1 MMFIVFKR
9 SKSDPYEAFC
19 GDGMSIDDI
28 IRKACYCDYQG
39 IDADTTEQAIKAAI
53 DSGFTGGSK
62 SPDMPTSLPT
72 DIKLRGTEATYVDID
87 MPTGDTSKINWL
99 D

>member
-9 SKSDPYEAFC
+9 FKSDPYQAFC

-39 IDADTTEQAIKAAI
+39 IDADTAENAINAAI
-53 DSGFTGGSK
+53 DSGFTGESK
-62 SPDMPTSLPT
+62 SPDMPTSFPS
-72 DIKLRGTEATYVDID
+72 DIKLGSTEATYVDID
-87 MPTGDTSKINWL
+87 MPTCDTSKINWL